1 MGNMTAARQKN
12 ITATK
17 PIHLAYR
24 EADLLKT
31 EMTRRTR
38 VVVTLIQPRKTQ
50 RRLTS
55 QTPGR
60 EGEKQSR
67 GLLCRVTQLWSNPS
81 LVSPPTSD
89 TIQSGMERLATA
101 NMSAA
106 RNKVPEMMV
115 SLSITS
121 DLDGGLACPQ
131 PLHTYCGQPGMYVCS
146 KAGATVS
153 FQCTNFTERRHYL
166 NIFNKI
172 NYSK

>member
-31 EMTRRTR
+31 EMMRRRR
-38 VVVTLIQPRKTQ
+38 VEVTLRQPRKTQ
-50 RRLTS
+50 RRLSS

-60 EGEKQSR
+60 EGEKHCR
-67 GLLCRVTQLWSNPS
+67 GLLWRVTQLWSSPS

-106 RNKVPEMMV
+106 RNKVPEMIV

-121 DLDGGLACPQ
+121 DLDGGLALAQ
-131 PLHTYCGQPGMYVCS
+131 PLHSYSGQPCS
-146 KAGATVS
+146 KTM
-153 FQCTNFTERRHYL
+153 
-166 NIFNKI
+166 
-172 NYSK
+172 